1 LRGVYLLEVT
11 GENGRTDHFAH
22 QFPDHVYVA
31 NMISKMIRHALLSR
45 GPYQLYLACQ
55 DLFASEEEDM
65 QVAIITIGTR
75 GDIQPYIALGQG
87 LQAAGY
93 DVKVVTCGAFE
104 SFVRDSGLD
113 FAAVSGDLA
122 SLMTM
127 DWTQSQIESGG
138 KSMGSLG
145 RVAQDAEGLLVQLMT
160 DCLEVCE
167 GAEALVGSVVGGLAG
182 QAVAQ
187 KLGVPYCSAYLQ
199 PLDRTSAFAN
209 SFSLFPMPPRWL
221 LAGKRAYNWTTH
233 VLSARL
239 FWLLFGKVLNR
250 ARLRALHLPAF
261 SRKQRYPT
269 LYGYSPTVLPK
280 PANWDERI
288 TVTGYWFLDQAEN
301 WEPPVQLEQ
310 FLANGKP
317 PVSIGFGSMAGRSA
331 KKVLPLFLE
340 AASLLGQR
348 TVLLAK
354 PEDVEGLELSENVFR
369 IESVPHD
376 WLFPHMA
383 AVMHHGGAGT
393 SGAAFRAGVPQIVL
407 PFIADQHF
415 GRSASRSLVLEQSP
429 SSTRNSR
436 LNRRFKP

>member
-1 LRGVYLLEVT
+1 
-11 GENGRTDHFAH
+11 
-22 QFPDHVYVA
+22 
-31 NMISKMIRHALLSR
+31 
-45 GPYQLYLACQ
+45 LACQ
-55 DLFASEEEDM
+55 DLFAVQEEDM

-87 LQAAGY
+87 FQAAGY
-93 DVKVVTCGAFE
+93 AVKLVTFQAFE
-104 SFVRDSGLD
+104 SFVRGSGLD
-113 FAAVSGDLA
+113 FSAVSGDLA

-145 RVAQDAEGLLVQLMT
+145 SIAQDAEGLLVQLMT
-160 DCLEVCE
+160 DCLQACQ
-167 GAEALVGSVVGGLAG
+167 GAEALMGSVVGGLAG

-187 KLGVPYCSAYLQ
+187 KLRVPYCSAYLQ
-199 PLDRTSAFAN
+199 PLDRTSTFPN
-209 SFSLFPMPPRWL
+209 SFSLFPMPPHWL
-221 LAGKRAYNWTTH
+221 FVGKQAYNWTTH
-233 VLSARL
+233 VLSAHL

-250 ARLRALHLPAF
+250 ARQKALHLPPF
-261 SRKQRYPT
+261 SRRQRFPT

-288 TVTGYWFLDQAEN
+288 TVTGYWFLDQAGT
-301 WEPPVQLEQ
+301 WEPPGALEQ
-310 FLANGKP
+310 FLESGAP
-317 PVSIGFGSMAGRSA
+317 PISIGFGSMAGRSA

-340 AASLLGQR
+340 AASRLGQR

-354 PEDVEGLELSENVFR
+354 PEDVEGLDLSENVYR

-376 WLFPHMA
+376 WLFTRMA
-383 AVMHHGGAGT
+383 AVVHHGGAGT

-415 GRSASRSLVLEQSP
+415 WAQRIAELGVGTKPLNHKKLSLEQALQAVR
-429 SSTRNSR
+429 TVTQDQAMWKRAR
-436 LNRRFKP
+436 LLGEKVQQEHGVDEAVQAFGRAIRQVRV

>member
-1 LRGVYLLEVT
+1 
-11 GENGRTDHFAH
+11 
-22 QFPDHVYVA
+22 
-31 NMISKMIRHALLSR
+31 
-45 GPYQLYLACQ
+45 
-55 DLFASEEEDM
+55 M

-87 LQAAGY
+87 FQAAGY
-93 DVKVVTCGAFE
+93 DVKVVTFQAFE
-104 SFVRDSGLD
+104 SFVRSSGLD

-145 RVAQDAEGLLVQLMT
+145 SIAQDAEGLLVQLMT
-160 DCLEVCE
+160 DCLQACQ

-199 PLDRTSAFAN
+199 PLDRTSAFPN

-221 LAGKRAYNWTTH
+221 FVGKGAYNWTTH
-233 VLSARL
+233 VFSARL
-239 FWLLFGKVLNR
+239 FWLLFGKVLGR
-250 ARLRALHLPAF
+250 ARERALRLPPF
-261 SRKQRYPT
+261 SRKQRYPV

-288 TVTGYWFLDQAEN
+288 TVTGYWFLDQAET
-301 WEPPVQLEQ
+301 WEPPGALEQ
-310 FLANGKP
+310 FLASEAP
-317 PVSIGFGSMAGRSA
+317 PISIGFGSMAGRSA
-331 KKVLPLFLE
+331 KKVLPLLLE
-340 AASLLGQR
+340 AASCSGQR
-348 TVLLAK
+348 VVLLAK
-354 PEDVEGLELSENVFR
+354 REDVEGLEMSENVFC

-376 WLFPHMA
+376 WLFPRMA
-383 AVMHHGGAGT
+383 AVVHHGGAGT
-393 SGAAFRAGVPQIVL
+393 TGAAFRAGVPHIVL

-415 GRSASRSLVLEQSP
+415 WAQRIAELGVGTEPLKHKKLSVEQALQAVRTVTRDQMMRKRAGMLGEKVQQEHGVEEAVQAFGRAMRQARV
-429 SSTRNSR
+429 
-436 LNRRFKP
+436 

>member
-1 LRGVYLLEVT
+1 
-11 GENGRTDHFAH
+11 
-22 QFPDHVYVA
+22 
-31 NMISKMIRHALLSR
+31 
-45 GPYQLYLACQ
+45 
-55 DLFASEEEDM
+55 M

-93 DVKVVTCGAFE
+93 EVKVVTFQAFE
-104 SFVRDSGLD
+104 SFVRSSGLD

-160 DCLEVCE
+160 DCLQACQ
-167 GAEALVGSVVGGLAG
+167 GAEVVMGSVVGGLAG

-187 KLGVPYCSAYLQ
+187 KLGVSYWSVYLQ
-199 PLDRTSAFAN
+199 PLDRTIAFPN

-221 LAGKRAYNWTTH
+221 LVGKRAYNWTTH
-233 VLSARL
+233 VFSARL

-250 ARLRALHLPAF
+250 ARQKALHLAAF

-288 TVTGYWFLDQAEN
+288 TVTGYWFLDQAET
-301 WEPPVQLEQ
+301 WEPPGALEQ
-310 FLANGKP
+310 FLASGAP
-317 PVSIGFGSMAGRSA
+317 PISIGFGSMAGRSA

-340 AASLLGQR
+340 AAFRSGQR
-348 TVLLAK
+348 VVLLAK
-354 PEDVEGLELSENVFR
+354 REDVEGLEMSENVFC

-376 WLFPHMA
+376 WLFPRMA
-383 AVMHHGGAGT
+383 AVVHHGGAGT
-393 SGAAFRAGVPQIVL
+393 TGAAFRAGVPQIVL

-415 GRSASRSLVLEQSP
+415 WAQRIAELGVGPEPLKHKKLSVEQALQAVRTVMQDKAMLKRAGKLGEQVQQEHGVEEAVQAFGRAMRQASE
-429 SSTRNSR
+429 
-436 LNRRFKP
+436 

>member
-1 LRGVYLLEVT
+1 
-11 GENGRTDHFAH
+11 
-22 QFPDHVYVA
+22 
-31 NMISKMIRHALLSR
+31 
-45 GPYQLYLACQ
+45 
-55 DLFASEEEDM
+55 M
-65 QVAIITIGTR
+65 QVGIITIGTR

-93 DVKVVTCGAFE
+93 DVKVVTFQAFE
-104 SFVRDSGLD
+104 SFVRGSGLD

-145 RVAQDAEGLLVQLMT
+145 RVAQDAEELLVQLMT
-160 DCLEVCE
+160 DCLQACQ
-167 GAEALVGSVVGGLAG
+167 GAEAVMGSVVGGLAG

-187 KLGVPYCSAYLQ
+187 KLGVPYWSAYLQ
-199 PLDRTSAFAN
+199 PLDRTSAFPN

-221 LAGKRAYNWTTH
+221 FVGKRAYNWTTH
-233 VLSARL
+233 VFSARL

-250 ARLRALHLPAF
+250 ARQRALHLPAF

-288 TVTGYWFLDQAEN
+288 TVTGYWFLDQAKT
-301 WEPPVQLEQ
+301 WEPSGALEQ
-310 FLANGKP
+310 FLASGVP
-317 PVSIGFGSMAGRSA
+317 PISIGFGSMAGRSA

-340 AASLLGQR
+340 AASRSGQR
-348 TVLLAK
+348 AVLLVK
-354 PEDVEGLELSENVFR
+354 REDVEELEMSENVFC

-376 WLFPHMA
+376 WLFPRMA
-383 AVMHHGGAGT
+383 AVVHHGGAGT
-393 SGAAFRAGVPQIVL
+393 TGAAFRAGVPQIVL

-415 GRSASRSLVLEQSP
+415 WAQRIAELGVGTEPLKHKQLSVEQALQAVRTVTQDQAMRKRAVMLGEKVQQEHGVEEAVQAFGRAM
-429 SSTRNSR
+429 
-436 LNRRFKP
+436 RRVRV

>member
-1 LRGVYLLEVT
+1 
-11 GENGRTDHFAH
+11 
-22 QFPDHVYVA
+22 
-31 NMISKMIRHALLSR
+31 M
-45 GPYQLYLACQ
+45 ACE
-55 DLFASEEEDM
+55 DLFAAQEEEM

-87 LQAAGY
+87 FQAAGY
-93 DVKVVTCGAFE
+93 DVKLVTFQAFE

-127 DWTQSQIESGG
+127 DWTQAQIERGG

-160 DCLEVCE
+160 DCFQACQ
-167 GAEALVGSVVGGLAG
+167 GTDALVGSVVGGLAG

-199 PLDRTSAFAN
+199 PFDRTSAFPN

-221 LAGKRAYNWTTH
+221 LVGKRAYNWTTN
-233 VLSARL
+233 VFSARL

-269 LYGYSPTVLPK
+269 LYGYSPALLPK

-288 TVTGYWFLDQAEN
+288 AVTGYWFLDQGET
-301 WEPPVQLEQ
+301 WQPPCALEQ
-310 FLANGKP
+310 FLARGVP
-317 PVSIGFGSMAGRSA
+317 PISIGFGSMAGRSA

-340 AASLLGQR
+340 AGSRSGQR
-348 TVLLAK
+348 VVLLAK
-354 PEDVEGLELSENVFR
+354 SEDVEGLEMSENIFR

-376 WLFPHMA
+376 WLFPRMA
-383 AVMHHGGAGT
+383 AVVHHGGAGT
-393 SGAAFRAGVPQIVL
+393 TGAALRAGVPQIVL

-415 GRSASRSLVLEQSP
+415 WAQRIAELGVGTEPLKHKKLSVEQALLAFRTVTQDQTMRKRARLLGEKVQQEHGVEEAVRAFGRALTQVRV
-429 SSTRNSR
+429 
-436 LNRRFKP
+436 